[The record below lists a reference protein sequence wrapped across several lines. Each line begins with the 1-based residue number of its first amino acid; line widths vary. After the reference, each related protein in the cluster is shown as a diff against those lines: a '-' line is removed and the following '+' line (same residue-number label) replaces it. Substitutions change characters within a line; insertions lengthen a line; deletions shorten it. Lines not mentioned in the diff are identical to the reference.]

1 MMRTLLLIVGGAA
14 LAAALLRRFAGG
26 FVRGNPQV
34 MTGIAVAG
42 LLLVAVAAMRGMQPR
57 LLADPGGVAVVLA
70 VAFAINIAL
79 QVMGTLMFV
88 WAGAAEA
95 LTAGLVGGNRNVTL
109 AWAAA
114 GMGLP
119 AETELALAMCVF
131 PIFMLPALFRWLI
144 PRPAALFRQRPA
156 VATVG
161 ASVIPASGAGLTG
174 AERAAASASGD

>member
-1 MMRTLLLIVGGAA
+1 MS
-14 LAAALLRRFAGG
+14 AALLRRFAGG

-79 QVMGTLMFV
+79 QALGTLLFV

-95 LTAGLVGGNRNVTL
+95 LTAGLVSGNRNVTL

-131 PIFMLPALFRWLI
+131 PIFVLPALFRWLI
-144 PRPAALFRQRPA
+144 PRPAALFRRRSRRRQ
-156 VATVG
+156 G
-161 ASVIPASGAGLTG
+161 AAPSGG
-174 AERAAASASGD
+174 A

>member
-1 MMRTLLLIVGGAA
+1 
-14 LAAALLRRFAGG
+14 
-26 FVRGNPQV
+26 
-34 MTGIAVAG
+34 VAG

-70 VAFAINIAL
+70 VAFGINVAL
-79 QVMGTLMFV
+79 QALGTLLFA

-144 PRPAALFRQRPA
+144 PRPAALFRRRPA
-156 VATVG
+156 AQ
-161 ASVIPASGAGLTG
+161 AIPASG
-174 AERAAASASGD
+174 D